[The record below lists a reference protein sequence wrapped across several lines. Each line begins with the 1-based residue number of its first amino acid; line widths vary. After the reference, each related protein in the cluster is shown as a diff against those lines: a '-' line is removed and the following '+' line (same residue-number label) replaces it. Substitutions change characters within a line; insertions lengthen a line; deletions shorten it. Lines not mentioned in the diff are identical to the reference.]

1 MRSMFALLLM
11 STAISTATGVGAQ
24 TQWFVA
30 NQSDATTQNEAAP
43 SAALTQVSDDGNWF
57 WPASNG
63 GGSDAANGGGSGS
76 DDGNGDDSDDC
87 EEDGGG
93 DDACGL
99 GASGNAAPAGTV
111 APPSNGLFTK
121 GTAPKAITN

>member
-30 NQSDATTQNEAAP
+30 NHSDVTTQNEAAP
-43 SAALTQVSDDGNWF
+43 SAALTQVSDDDSWF

-63 GGSDAANGGGSGS
+63 GSSDATNGGGS
-76 DDGNGDDSDDC
+76 DDGNGGGSDDC
-87 EEDGGG
+87 EEGGEG

-111 APPSNGLFTK
+111 APPSNGLFSN